1 MTDMAEYV
9 KVCGETDIPDPGK
22 QVFEVAGR
30 FVVVFHVDGQ
40 FYALEDACS
49 HDGNPLGEGQLEGF
63 QIVCPRHGARFDIR
77 TGQALCMPAVRPTPA
92 YEVKVENGQVLVATQ
107 PKR

>member
-1 MTDMAEYV
+1 MAEYI
-9 KVCGETDIPDPGK
+9 KVCRVTDIPDPGK

-49 HDGNPLGEGQLEGF
+49 HDGNPLGEGQLVGF
-63 QIVCPRHGARFDIR
+63 EIVCPRHGARFDIR

-92 YEVKVENGQVLVATQ
+92 YDVKVENDQVLVATQ